1 MVLHWA
7 KRIKEM
13 PVAWSVPDLHPD
25 EVVVDTFAEARA
37 HDVLNLAEDWI
48 RAQWKDTFR
57 PRLIPTALGN

>member
-1 MVLHWA
+1 
-7 KRIKEM
+7 M